1 MAVVLVVGV
10 SHRVAVVLVVEVSE
24 VVVVVVVVDGIV
36 VEAADGAVEAGP
48 FKERKVHRPKLS
60 RRVRSYTIVNR
71 NSSVNGR

>member
-1 MAVVLVVGV
+1 MAVVLVVEA

-24 VVVVVVVVDGIV
+24 VVVGVVDGTV
-36 VEAADGAVEAGP
+36 VEAADGAVGAGP

-71 NSSVNGR
+71 NLSVNGR

>member
-1 MAVVLVVGV
+1 MAVVLVVEA

-24 VVVVVVVVDGIV
+24 VVVGVDGTV
-36 VEAADGAVEAGP
+36 VEAADGAVGAGP

-71 NSSVNGR
+71 NLSVNGR

>member
-24 VVVVVVVVDGIV
+24 VVVVVVVDGIV

-71 NSSVNGR
+71 NLSVNGR